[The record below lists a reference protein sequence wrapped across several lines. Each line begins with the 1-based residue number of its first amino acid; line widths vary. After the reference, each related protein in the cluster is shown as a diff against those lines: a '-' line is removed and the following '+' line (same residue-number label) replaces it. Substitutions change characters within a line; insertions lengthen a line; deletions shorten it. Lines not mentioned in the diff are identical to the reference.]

1 MGQTT
6 QTTVIGDLIASTLPN
21 SRQEV
26 VDQIH
31 KKSVYMAKMM
41 VNKRK
46 KLDEGGKYIH
56 RTVQYAKNSTTQ
68 SFDGWDLVPIVPQEG
83 LTDTIWTW
91 KSYAGNW
98 SVSWTEERENSGSR
112 TKIRDIA
119 DQKKNQLVD
128 GFNEEINT
136 DLLNPA
142 SFTAV
147 GNSGKD
153 LTPLTMLVSRAALTV
168 GSVAESSNSWW
179 ANQRLKSLSSN
190 NQATAGSAHLKQMRT
205 FYNTCGKF
213 KDGFPDLLLGTQL
226 SYELYESILDNKVRY
241 GSTEMANL
249 GFETVMFKNAEF
261 CWDQIVPGSS
271 ANSVATVAYDS
282 GSYAEENIFFLN
294 TKYLYFMVDRGAD
307 FITTPAVK
315 HEAGGQ
321 YGTSGSMLT
330 RMEHVCTN
338 RRAQGFFHGID
349 ESAVTLTT

>member
-1 MGQTT
+1 MGQTS

-56 RTVQYAKNSTTQ
+56 RTVQYAKNTTTQ

-83 LTDTIWTW
+83 LTDTIWNW

-98 SVSWTEERENSGSR
+98 AVSWTEERENSGSR
-112 TKIRDIA
+112 TKIRDVA
-119 DQKKNQLVD
+119 EQKKNQLVD
-128 GFNEEINT
+128 GFNEDING
-136 DLLNPA
+136 DLINPA
-142 SFTAV
+142 SFVAA
-147 GNSGKD
+147 GNGGKD
-153 LTPLTMLVSRAALTV
+153 LTPLTMLVSRSSLTV
-168 GSVAESSNSWW
+168 GTVAESSNSWW
-179 ANQRLKSLSSN
+179 ANQRLKSISSN
-190 NQATAGSAHLKQMRT
+190 NTATAGSAHLKQMRT
-205 FYNTCGKF
+205 FYNLCGRH

-226 SYELYESILDNKVRY
+226 SYELYESILDSKVRY
-241 GSTEMANL
+241 GSTQMADL
-249 GFETVMFKNAEF
+249 GFETVMFKGAEF

-271 ANSVATVAYDS
+271 ANSAATVAYDS

-307 FITTPAVK
+307 FITTDAVK

-330 RMEHVCTN
+330 RMEHICTN